1 MGRSVNSPVEY
12 DIIVH
17 FNWLSNAWTKACLPE
32 RNQVPEYC
40 PSHRTM
46 VAKCAL
52 KAFSP
57 SQPTVAFHV
66 ICHFMLFASCLI
78 CTYVILF
85 PYVMQHW
92 TEIGLE
98 AFSFLSNPQFSN
110 RYMLKVSKID
120 ARRNCDVF
128 RVNNNWIPGSAGWSY
143 EFSSVRPSGCPSPFS
158 QNGYI
163 ILFLIFWMKLG
174 FTNH

>member
-1 MGRSVNSPVEY
+1 
-12 DIIVH
+12 
-17 FNWLSNAWTKACLPE
+17 
-32 RNQVPEYC
+32 
-40 PSHRTM
+40 M
-46 VAKCAL
+46 VAQCAL

-120 ARRNCDVF
+120 ARRTVMCSELT
-128 RVNNNWIPGSAGWSY
+128 IIGSHALPDGLMN
-143 EFSSVRPSGCPSPFS
+143 SV
-158 QNGYI
+158 
-163 ILFLIFWMKLG
+163 LFVRRAVRRHFLRMD
-174 FTNH
+174 T

>member
-1 MGRSVNSPVEY
+1 MGRSVNSPGEY

-46 VAKCAL
+46 VAQCAL

-92 TEIGLE
+92 IEIGLE

-120 ARRNCDVF
+120 ARRTVMCSELT
-128 RVNNNWIPGSAGWSY
+128 IIGSQALPDGLMN
-143 EFSSVRPSGCPSPFS
+143 SV
-158 QNGYI
+158 
-163 ILFLIFWMKLG
+163 LFVRRAVRRHFLRMD
-174 FTNH
+174 T